1 MQLLIN
7 AINNNDHDDEAMM
20 EKKNLMM
27 MTLRLRMERVEMK
40 RKKAVRVGG
49 WVELSVIKGEGGGVT

>member
-1 MQLLIN
+1 
-7 AINNNDHDDEAMM
+7 M

-40 RKKAVRVGG
+40 KKKAVRMDG
-49 WVELSVIKGEGGGVT
+49 WNFP